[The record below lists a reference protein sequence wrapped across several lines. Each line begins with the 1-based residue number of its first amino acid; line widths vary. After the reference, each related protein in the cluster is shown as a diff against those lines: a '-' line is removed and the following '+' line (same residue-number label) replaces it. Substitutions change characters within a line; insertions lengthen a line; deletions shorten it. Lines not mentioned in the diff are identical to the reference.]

1 MPLPCDGGVVL
12 CNRGF
17 NPIDV
22 LVEDALVDG
31 GGDNGDTVE
40 QFTDFID
47 SLLTQV
53 DTPSGAPLPPPA
65 HARSV
70 QIQLNTKR
78 SLSLLNLVHVLV
90 ASY

>member
-1 MPLPCDGGVVL
+1 VDQPDRLRLPCDGGVVL

-31 GGDNGDTVE
+31 GVDNGDTVE

-53 DTPSGAPLPPPA
+53 DTPSGAPLPPPE
-65 HARSV
+65 HASRASARA
-70 QIQLNTKR
+70 KR
-78 SLSLLNLVHVLV
+78 VGRRP
-90 ASY
+90 